1 MSPRSVLLAAACVA
15 LALAASLASGET
27 APNTPA
33 NDLSTGDPMCELSG
47 LAFTNGLTLSPP
59 FAPNHF
65 TYACS
70 CDFSAT
76 DFTTVV
82 TPTMMDAGSSAEI
95 VFNGVKI
102 NDRDFLNAISNGG
115 IRTDSPRTQ
124 SNPLTFV
131 TGLNTI
137 VIGVACNGYATPNCY
152 YQYTI
157 SCTKPP
163 PSGGQVVGDPQFV
176 GLRGQN
182 YQVHGV
188 AGEIYSIVS
197 DADLQYNSR
206 FVFLS
211 EGQW

>member
-1 MSPRSVLLAAACVA
+1 MTPRLLLFASVVVSLLFVFV
-15 LALAASLASGET
+15 LGET

-33 NDLSTGDPMCELSG
+33 NDSGLGDAMCLLSG
-47 LAFTNGLTLSPP
+47 LAFTSGLALSPP
-59 FAPNHF
+59 FNPAHF
-65 TYACS
+65 TYTCS
-70 CDFSAT
+70 CAFSAADFS
-76 DFTTVV
+76 TVV
-82 TPTMMDAGSSAEI
+82 TPTLMDAGSSAEI
-95 VFNGVKI
+95 AFNGAKI

-115 IRTDSPRTQ
+115 IRTDSPRTH
-124 SNPLTFV
+124 SDPLTFV

-137 VIGVACNGYATPNCY
+137 VIGVACNGFATPNCY

-182 YQVHGV
+182 YQIHGV

-211 EGQW
+211 EGEW